1 MKRLLRINAV
11 VEVDEEDNDSCIFAL
26 AEEIDKQITLKDQND
41 KVKSMIVVDVKT
53 YDTVYEKRIG
63 KNNK

>member
-11 VEVDEEDNDSCIFAL
+11 VEVDEEDNDSCVFAL
-26 AEEIDKQITLKDQND
+26 AEEIDKQVILKEQND

-63 KNNK
+63 NNNK

>member
-1 MKRLLRINAV
+1 MRRLLRINAV
-11 VEVDEEDNDSCIFAL
+11 VEVDEEDNDSCVFAL

-41 KVKSMIVVDVKT
+41 KVKSMLVVDVIT
-53 YDTVYEKRIG
+53 NDTVYEKHIG